1 VSTQAGPPNPLE
13 PERAPSP
20 AALRWAWQ
28 LVAVRAGALDP
39 AELPDPAPV
48 DPATAARA
56 TTMLIARLARRHADG
71 VPVEEWAP
79 DLLAWLLAGAT
90 GPADDRGLP
99 VAVAVL
105 IAAAIGYELP
115 GWIDR
120 HGGTASADL
129 PALTDVCWALAYAL
143 DATHHRPGL
152 ADIAVADL
160 LHPRTQ

>member
-1 VSTQAGPPNPLE
+1 MTNPGQ
-13 PERAPSP
+13 PQPAPSP

-28 LVAVRAGALDP
+28 LVAIRAGALDP
-39 AELPDPAPV
+39 TELPAIAPV

-56 TTMLIARLARRHADG
+56 TTMLIGRLARRQAGAD
-71 VPVEEWAP
+71 PVEEWAP
-79 DLLAWLLAGAT
+79 ELLAWLLRAT
-90 GPADDRGLP
+90 ADDRGLP

-105 IAAAIGYELP
+105 IAAVNGHDLP
-115 GWIDR
+115 EWIDR
-120 HGGTASADL
+120 HGGATAADL

-160 LHPRTQ
+160 IHPRPP

>member
-1 VSTQAGPPNPLE
+1 M
-13 PERAPSP
+13 
-20 AALRWAWQ
+20 ALRWAWQ

-56 TTMLIARLARRHADG
+56 TTMLIARLARQQADTN
-71 VPVEEWAP
+71 PVEEWAP
-79 DLLAWLLAGAT
+79 ELLAWLLAD
-90 GPADDRGLP
+90 PAGSGDDRGVP

-105 IAAAIGYELP
+105 VAAVIGHDLP
-115 GWIDR
+115 EWIDR
-120 HGGTASADL
+120 HGGAGGADL

-143 DATHHRPGL
+143 DASHHRPGL

-160 LHPRTQ
+160 LHPHTR

>member
-1 VSTQAGPPNPLE
+1 MTPGQLE
-13 PERAPSP
+13 PAPSP

-28 LVAVRAGALDP
+28 LVAVRAGALAPTD
-39 AELPDPAPV
+39 LPDTAPV

-56 TTMLIARLARRHADG
+56 TTMLIARLARRQAGAD
-71 VPVEEWAP
+71 PVEEWAP
-79 DLLAWLLAGAT
+79 GLLAWLLTPTA

-105 IAAAIGYELP
+105 TAAAIGHDMPE
-115 GWIDR
+115 WIDH
-120 HGGTASADL
+120 HGGAASADL
-129 PALTDVCWALAYAL
+129 PALTDVCWALAYTL

-160 LHPRTQ
+160 IHPRIP

>member
-1 VSTQAGPPNPLE
+1 MSSGQLE
-13 PERAPSP
+13 PAPSP
-20 AALRWAWQ
+20 AALGWAWQ
-28 LVAVRAGALDP
+28 LVAVRAGALAP
-39 AELPDPAPV
+39 TELPATAPV

-56 TTMLIARLARRHADG
+56 TAMLIARLARRQAGAD
-71 VPVEEWAP
+71 PVEEWVP
-79 DLLAWLLAGAT
+79 ELLAWLLTDTAGPA

-105 IAAAIGYELP
+105 TAAAIGHDMPE
-115 GWIDR
+115 WIDH
-120 HGGTASADL
+120 HGGAASADL

-160 LHPRTQ
+160 IHPRTP